1 MNFQSTIKGY
11 ILQSSLI
18 VPFLFDF
25 RIFVADNKPLNYI
38 TMNDTYQ
45 VTILCKAKSKVTVKK
60 VLKILAQYG
69 EAWKPN
75 LLFYDI
81 TIPDKNSSSKFKLG
95 EIAFLL
101 KKNSHLVHTFVLA
114 LELVRENLQSSTT
127 NCVLDLYEMGNLG
140 E

>member
-1 MNFQSTIKGY
+1 
-11 ILQSSLI
+11 
-18 VPFLFDF
+18 
-25 RIFVADNKPLNYI
+25 
-38 TMNDTYQ
+38 MNDTYQ

-127 NCVLDLYEMGNLG
+127 NCVLDLYEMENLG